1 MARIFTLFEP
11 SDTLAR
17 DCLVIFAI
25 GVAYKLLF
33 VAVFLARTANSSR
46 AARRRPAAAP
56 AARAPVDSDLEAAA
70 PGRPGPGPR
79 VTMTADAV
87 WDHPDTVW
95 DHPSGPDPAGRR
107 PRLPGQPESDSE

>member
-33 VAVFLARTANSSR
+33 VALFLARTANGSR
-46 AARRRPAAAP
+46 SAPAAAAP
-56 AARAPVDSDLEAAA
+56 DAAAAPTAAAEGAPRDLEAA
-70 PGRPGPGPR
+70 RPEA
-79 VTMTADAV
+79 VVKADAV
-87 WDHPDTVW
+87 WT
-95 DHPSGPDPAGRR
+95 SGP
-107 PRLPGQPESDSE
+107 QPDRGVA